1 MHDVIPPGPTSDLM
15 AVIDDFWVAY
25 AQRRETGMQQNESV
39 GSALREVMPQDQLVG
54 VARMLWG
61 SLDRQ
66 LSINGRRL
74 RAQLVAHGDHYWK
87 SGILP
92 RYTELTPRTKRG
104 AQRMPPAFP
113 RRHPR

>member
-1 MHDVIPPGPTSDLM
+1 VRDVIPAGPTSDLM

-39 GSALREVMPQDQLVG
+39 GSALREVMPKDQLVA

-66 LSINGRRL
+66 LSINGRRM
-74 RAQLVAHGDHYWK
+74 RAQLIAQGDHYWK

-92 RYTELTPRTKRG
+92 RYSELTPRTTRG
-104 AQRMPPAFP
+104 MPPAFP
-113 RRHPR
+113 QKHRR